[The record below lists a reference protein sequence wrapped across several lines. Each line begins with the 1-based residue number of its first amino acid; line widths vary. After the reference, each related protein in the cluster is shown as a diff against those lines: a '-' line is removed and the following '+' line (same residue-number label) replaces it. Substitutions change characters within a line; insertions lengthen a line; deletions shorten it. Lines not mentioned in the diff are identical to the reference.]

1 MKSVQVS
8 NIVYITLSTW
18 HKKVLTRKDFELINM
33 YNQVLAYAHFIKFYI
48 KFVYLLSFLI
58 MYTLCTLLKGST

>member
-48 KFVYLLSFLI
+48 KFAYLSSFLI